1 MRKAADVTVT
11 VSDFDRGLTA
21 TRREGPEPEDSELL
35 RKIP

>member
-21 TRREGPEPEDSELL
+21 RREGPEPEELELL